1 MKGLNILLLLAA
13 GCLMAGTL
21 HADIYEWTD
30 ASGVKHFTNYAP
42 PDDARILMKT
52 EEVPYDEAADLARM
66 EADRQYQLQYQLEV
80 ARQEIAAREAEIE
93 RREAEAERK
102 AAEAERYA
110 QETVRE
116 ADQYL
121 NDAKQDRWYYRSGGY
136 YGYYRPPYVQH
147 YKHKYRKKSH
157 YGHPGKK
164 YPKKYRR
171 DKHAGHNKYK
181 SPRSSRS
188 RIRSNYSTHRVKARS
203 RGNIGRNY
211 SIRGSS
217 GRHR

>member
-1 MKGLNILLLLAA
+1 MKGLIIFLLVAA
-13 GCLMAGTL
+13 GCLITGSL
-21 HADIYEWTD
+21 QADIYEWTD
-30 ASGVKHFTNYAP
+30 ANGVKHFSNFAP

-66 EADRQYQLQYQLEV
+66 EADRQYQLEL
-80 ARQEIAAREAEIE
+80 AKQEITAREAELE

-121 NDAKQDRWYYRSGGY
+121 NDAKNDRWYYRSGGY
-136 YGYYRPPYVQH
+136 YGYYRPPHIQH
-147 YKHKYRKKSH
+147 YKRKYRKKIH
-157 YGHPGKK
+157 YGHSGKK
-164 YPKKYRR
+164 YDKKYRR
-171 DKHAGHNKYK
+171 NKHAGHDKYR
-181 SPRSSRS
+181 SPHSSRS
-188 RIRSNYSTHRVKARS
+188 RSRNNHGVYRVNARS

-211 SIRGSS
+211 SIRGSY
-217 GRHR
+217 GRRR

>member
-1 MKGLNILLLLAA
+1 MKGLKIVLLVAA
-13 GCLMAGTL
+13 VCFIAGSL
-21 HADIYEWTD
+21 QADIYEWTD
-30 ASGVKHFTNYAP
+30 ENGVKHFTNYAP
-42 PDDARILMKT
+42 PEDATILMKT

-66 EADRQYQLQYQLEV
+66 EADRQYHLEL
-80 ARQEIAAREAEIE
+80 ARQEIAAREAELE

-121 NDAKQDRWYYRSGGY
+121 NNAQNDRWSYGSGGY

-147 YKHKYRKKSH
+147 YKPAYRKKYH
-157 YGHPGKK
+157 YRHSGKK
-164 YPKKYRR
+164 YDKKHHGKKNAGHDKYR
-171 DKHAGHNKYK
+171 
-181 SPRSSRS
+181 SPHDSRS
-188 RIRSNYSTHRVKARS
+188 RSRNYYGVYRVNTWS

-211 SIRGSS
+211 SIRGSY
-217 GRHR
+217 GRSR